1 MSSTGDVAGGPVSGR
16 LFRVIQTIEEW
27 LLAGGV
33 LVMATLTIANVVWRT
48 ATGESLA
55 YAQEISQF
63 AIILVTFI
71 GAGYAASRGRHIRMT
86 ALYDQLPLGARK
98 ALMLLIT
105 LCTAGLM
112 FALTYFSLRYIGTVH
127 ALGTVSPVLEVPLY
141 LIYLAAPI
149 GLGLAGIQYLL
160 AFVRNLGESDVYLSF
175 EQKDEYDDP
184 VQPGV

>member
-1 MSSTGDVAGGPVSGR
+1 MSSTGDVAGAPVSGR
-16 LFRVIQTIEEW
+16 IFRVIQTIEEW

-48 ATGESLA
+48 ATGKSLA

-86 ALYDQLPLGARK
+86 ALYDQLPLRGRK

-105 LCTAGLM
+105 LSTAGLM
-112 FALTYFSLRYIGTVH
+112 FALTYFSIRYIGTVH
-127 ALGTVSPVLEVPLY
+127 ALGTVSPVLRGAALPRLSGCAHRTGPGRHPVP
-141 LIYLAAPI
+141 
-149 GLGLAGIQYLL
+149 
-160 AFVRNLGESDVYLSF
+160 
-175 EQKDEYDDP
+175 
-184 VQPGV
+184 PGVRQEPRRGRRVPVVRAEGRI